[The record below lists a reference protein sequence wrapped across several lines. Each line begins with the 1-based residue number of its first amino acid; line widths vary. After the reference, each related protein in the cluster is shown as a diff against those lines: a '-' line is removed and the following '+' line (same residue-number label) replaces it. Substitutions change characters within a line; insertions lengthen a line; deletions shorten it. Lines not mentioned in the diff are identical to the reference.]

1 MLLFNH
7 SWKLS
12 YNSFYEL
19 DFLELRGVRDNG
31 ETLFIPGK
39 YMLDGRE
46 LVLNLIYMYAQNC
59 NNLDKVKSVV
69 IGEGAE
75 LISDLAF
82 YKHYQS
88 DNPMCNVTSLTLP
101 SSLMYISYGLFGD
114 NGYSDI
120 RDSNQVTDIWCYAVQ
135 PPIFTDL
142 YYGASVAPFL
152 PNCKMHVPARSV
164 ELYAQSKPWKGINL
178 SEPIEGELTRFDIHY
193 AYELTS
199 LQDISSKTA
208 MTLNT
213 TRSSDYFHRHR
224 QYYSDLDLDKCF
236 YFSTLTIDTDA
247 PLTLESFV
255 QKQDGMNHLE
265 YHSNYDSHSISTPVT
280 SLLVKSP
287 VTANYVEQVYSMTSR
302 YENCYF
308 ITFPFDVRVGDIK
321 SDAIMAWYSFDGGQ
335 WANSG
340 TNYWRRLKD
349 DDIIPTHQACLMG
362 SIYCYWYP
370 VVENVLVHVPAINN
384 AKKNLIFNMDDVTV
398 TIDEH
403 PSKYA
408 HRKNWNLVGNPYPCF
423 YDMAYSNFTA
433 PVTLPDMLLH
443 GRAYQTY
450 SPIDDHVILLP
461 NQAFFV
467 QSPRGGGS
475 ITFGT
480 EGRQI
485 DEAVR
490 EESNSQQAARRRA
503 AGQRQVY
510 TFTLSDSS
518 YTDRA
523 RIVVNEQA
531 TTGYEVERD
540 AAKML
545 AEADVPQLYV
555 IDGGIQYAIDE
566 RPFGTGIYTL
576 GMRLPADGTYH
587 IGLSSGQT
595 PTATDNVLLTDRLT
609 GITVILGDEGYT
621 FEAFAGTLN
630 TRFTLQLRSTT
641 GIAEIANGSSPDGQ
655 CFDLQG
661 RAVAP
666 SQCAKGVT
674 ILRQGGVTQK
684 VIK

>member
-1 MLLFNH
+1 M
-7 SWKLS
+7 
-12 YNSFYEL
+12 
-19 DFLELRGVRDNG
+19 
-31 ETLFIPGK
+31 
-39 YMLDGRE
+39 
-46 LVLNLIYMYAQNC
+46 
-59 NNLDKVKSVV
+59 
-69 IGEGAE
+69 
-75 LISDLAF
+75 
-82 YKHYQS
+82 
-88 DNPMCNVTSLTLP
+88 
-101 SSLMYISYGLFGD
+101 
-114 NGYSDI
+114 
-120 RDSNQVTDIWCYAVQ
+120 
-135 PPIFTDL
+135 
-142 YYGASVAPFL
+142 
-152 PNCKMHVPARSV
+152 
-164 ELYAQSKPWKGINL
+164 
-178 SEPIEGELTRFDIHY
+178 
-193 AYELTS
+193 
-199 LQDISSKTA
+199 
-208 MTLNT
+208 
-213 TRSSDYFHRHR
+213 
-224 QYYSDLDLDKCF
+224 
-236 YFSTLTIDTDA
+236 
-247 PLTLESFV
+247 
-255 QKQDGMNHLE
+255 
-265 YHSNYDSHSISTPVT
+265 
-280 SLLVKSP
+280 
-287 VTANYVEQVYSMTSR
+287 
-302 YENCYF
+302 
-308 ITFPFDVRVGDIK
+308 TFPFDVRMSDIY
-321 SDAIMAWYSFDGGQ
+321 SDAVTAWYTFDGEQ

-340 TNYWRRLKD
+340 TNYWRRLRT
-349 DDIIPTHQACLMG
+349 DDIIPAYHACLMG
-362 SIYCYWYP
+362 AYFAP
-370 VVENVLVHVPAINN
+370 MFTANEMTLVHIPAMDNEQ
-384 AKKNLIFNMDDVTV
+384 KNLIFNMDDVTV

-423 YDMAYSNFTA
+423 YDMAYSSFTG
-433 PVTLPDMLLH
+433 PVTLPDLRLF
-443 GRAYQTY
+443 GRGYQTY
-450 SPIDDHVILLP
+450 SPIDDHVILQP

-467 QSPRGGGS
+467 QSPRGGSS

-566 RPFGTGIYTL
+566 RPLGIGIYTL

-587 IGLSSGQT
+587 IGLNSGQT

-609 GITVILGDEGYT
+609 GTTVILGDEGYT
-621 FEAFAGTLN
+621 FESFAGTLN